1 MALRD
6 RILNFQQVATATLAI
21 LAIPNIKV
29 AQTVATVATVA
40 VAREE
45 KTGNQTTGK
54 VNPKVDWLKPCPI
67 CFGHLFTE
75 SDRGGFFCVVCQTLP
90 PGAKP
95 ARIVE
100 SSKAQKCAAK
110 ITKLPRKQVTCQA
123 HDHTGVL
130 MSTHPDHCREYRG
143 PFCSGCPILTI
154 H

>member
-1 MALRD
+1 MKY
-6 RILNFQQVATATLAI
+6 LAR
-21 LAIPNIKV
+21 LKSEKQLPDVLPKLPEPLL
-29 AQTVATVATVA
+29 TVLTVPRVGTFPENKGQGLPA
-40 VAREE
+40 
-45 KTGNQTTGK
+45 NQRPTTE
-54 VNPKVDWLKPCPI
+54 KVDWLKPCPI
-67 CFGHLFTE
+67 CSGTVFTE
-75 SDRGGFFCVVCQTLP
+75 SDRGGFFCCECQTLP
-90 PGAKP
+90 DGAKP

-100 SSKAQKCAAK
+100 SRKAQKCAAK